1 MTYITFIDGAP
12 LRCPDLEA
20 YWQNPRPF
28 EAEVTERRAS
38 IHAHIDAGMAA
49 LNAKQAARWDAE
61 ARAAITLATGKD
73 A

>member
-38 IHAHIDAGMAA
+38 IHSHIDAGMAA
-49 LNAKQAARWDAE
+49 LNAKQAARWDRE
-61 ARAAITLATGKD
+61 GEL
-73 A
+73 